1 MKCFSV
7 SKFGFIINTS
17 HFIVNHA
24 KSVKGLTCFSFLSSA
39 CNCNIVCILDGQR
52 KHQEEEDIKYCLIM
66 T

>member
-1 MKCFSV
+1 MKCFAV

-24 KSVKGLTCFSFLSSA
+24 KSVKGRHALVFLVLHA
-39 CNCNIVCILDGQR
+39 IA
-52 KHQEEEDIKYCLIM
+52 